1 MFFLLFIHYLARV
14 KILIEMEVKKNP
26 KANLENHNKQFML
39 LGLALA
45 LAVIY
50 IGIEWKTFDRTIADL
65 GSVNAA
71 AEEDIE
77 IPIVERIQE
86 VKPPP
91 PPPPAPE
98 KIEIVEDEAEVEE
111 TILESTETDE
121 SEVVEVQEIVEVV
134 EDEEIIDDVPFAII
148 EEVPVYPG
156 CKGTNA
162 EKKACMVDE
171 ITKHVGRK
179 YNTGLA
185 GDLGLPPGRKK
196 VYVQFKID
204 KTGNIV
210 DVRARGPHARLEKEA
225 IRVVEEL
232 PKMTPG
238 KQRGRA
244 VGVKYTL
251 PITLVV
257 E

>member
-1 MFFLLFIHYLARV
+1 
-14 KILIEMEVKKNP
+14 MEAKKNP

-45 LAVIY
+45 LLVVY
-50 IGIEWKTFDRTIADL
+50 IGIEWKTFDRTIGDL
-65 GSVNAA
+65 GMANFED
-71 AEEDIE
+71 EEEIE
-77 IPIVERIQE
+77 IPITERIQE
-86 VKPPP
+86 IKPPP

-98 KIEIVEDEAEVEE
+98 KIEIVEDEEEIEE
-111 TILESTETDE
+111 TVLESTETDE
-121 SEVVEVQEIVEVV
+121 SEAVEV
-134 EDEEIIDDVPFAII
+134 EEIIEIEEEEEMDDVPFAII

-162 EKKACMVDE
+162 QKKKCFSAN
-171 ITKHVGRK
+171 IQKHVNKK

-185 GDLGLPPGRKK
+185 GDLGLAPGKK
-196 VYVQFKID
+196 RVFVMFKID
-204 KTGNIV
+204 KTGKIV

-225 IRVVEEL
+225 IRVISLL
-232 PKMTPG
+232 PNMTPG

-251 PITLVV
+251 PITLIV